1 MNDKTSLQAIGYD
14 AFYATFNTPL
24 AQQIRREV
32 YGKDIGQHS
41 WVDAQDLE
49 RDTGRLQLSSASRLL
64 DLGCGPGGL
73 LSFVVGLTGCRG
85 TGLDLSA
92 AAIDCAATRMASLG
106 LTDCATLQVADLDE
120 PLPLDRHSFE
130 AVMSLDVILHLR
142 NRSQAFAEVARV
154 LVPGGRFLFT
164 DAAIVTGPVS
174 DDEIRLR
181 SVHGR
186 TNFVPPGFNERTL
199 EQAGLRV
206 LATIDRTASLQAIAA
221 RRQAARLAHRTE
233 LERVE
238 GPEAFDRHQRYLD
251 CVCALARRGAMARMM
266 YVAESLGMP
275 Q

>member
-1 MNDKTSLQAIGYD
+1 MNDTTSLQAIGYD
-14 AFYATFNTPL
+14 AFYAMFDTPL
-24 AQQIRREV
+24 AQRMRREI
-32 YGKDIGQHS
+32 YGKDLGQHS
-41 WVDAQDLE
+41 WVDSQDLE
-49 RDTGRLQLSSASRLL
+49 HDMGRLQLSSASRLL

-92 AAIDCAATRMASLG
+92 AAINCAVTRNTSLG
-106 LTDCATLQVADLDE
+106 LTDCVTLQVADLDE
-120 PLPLDRHSFE
+120 PLPLGRHSFE

-164 DAAIVTGPVS
+164 DAAVITGPVS

-181 SVHGR
+181 SVHGY
-186 TNFVPPGFNERTL
+186 TQFVPPMFNEQTL

-206 LATIDRTASLQAIAA
+206 LATIDRTASLRAIAA
-221 RRQAARLAHRTE
+221 RRQATRLAHRIE
-233 LERVE
+233 LERIE

-251 CVCALARRGAMARMM
+251 CVYALARRGAMARMM
-266 YVAESLGMP
+266 YVAESLGTP

>member
-1 MNDKTSLQAIGYD
+1 MNDTTSLQAIGYD
-14 AFYATFNTPL
+14 AFYAMFDTPL
-24 AQQIRREV
+24 GQRMRREI

-41 WVDAQDLE
+41 WVDSQELE
-49 RDTGRLQLSSASRLL
+49 HDMGRLQLSSASRLL

-92 AAIDCAATRMASLG
+92 AAINCAVTRNASLG
-106 LTDCATLQVADLDE
+106 LTDCVTLQVADLDE
-120 PLPLDRHSFE
+120 PLPLGRHSFE

-164 DAAIVTGPVS
+164 DAAVITGPVS

-181 SVHGR
+181 SVHGY
-186 TNFVPPGFNERTL
+186 TQFVPPMFNEQTL

-206 LATIDRTASLQAIAA
+206 LATIDRTASLRAIAA
-221 RRQAARLAHRTE
+221 RRQATRLAHRTE
-233 LERVE
+233 LERIE

-251 CVCALARRGAMARMM
+251 CVRALARRGAIARMM
-266 YVAESLGMP
+266 YVAESLGTP

>member
-1 MNDKTSLQAIGYD
+1 MNDTTSLQAIGYD
-14 AFYATFNTPL
+14 AFYAMFDTPL
-24 AQQIRREV
+24 GQRMRREI
-32 YGKDIGQHS
+32 YGKDISQHS
-41 WVDAQDLE
+41 WVDSQDLE
-49 RDTGRLQLSSASRLL
+49 HDMGRLQLSSASRLL

-92 AAIDCAATRMASLG
+92 AAINCAVTRNASLG
-106 LTDCATLQVADLDE
+106 LTDCVTLQVADLDE
-120 PLPLDRHSFE
+120 PLPLGRHSFE

-164 DAAIVTGPVS
+164 DAAVITGPVS

-181 SVHGR
+181 SVHGY
-186 TNFVPPGFNERTL
+186 TQFVPPMFNEQTL

-206 LATIDRTASLQAIAA
+206 LATIDRTASLRAIAA
-221 RRQAARLAHRTE
+221 RRQATRLAHRTE
-233 LERVE
+233 LERIE

-266 YVAESLGMP
+266 YVAESLGTP

>member
-1 MNDKTSLQAIGYD
+1 VNDATGLQAIGYD
-14 AFYATFNTPL
+14 AFYAMFDTPV
-24 AQQIRREV
+24 AQQVRREV

-41 WVDAQDLE
+41 WVDPQDLE
-49 RDTGRLQLSSASRLL
+49 HDAGRLRLSSASRLL

-92 AAIDCAATRMASLG
+92 AAIGCAAMRLASLG
-106 LTDCATLQVADLDE
+106 LTGGVTLQVADLDE
-120 PLPLDRHSFE
+120 PLPLSRHSFE
-130 AVMSLDVILHLR
+130 AVMSLDVVVHLR
-142 NRSQAFAEVARV
+142 DRSKVFAEVARV

-164 DAAIVTGPVS
+164 DAAVVTGPVS

-181 SVHGR
+181 SVHGH
-186 TNFVPPGFNERTL
+186 TQFVPPGFNERAL

-206 LATIDRTASLQAIAA
+206 LAAIDRTASLQSIAA
-221 RRQAARLAHRTE
+221 RRQAARRAHQIE

-238 GPEAFDRHQRYLD
+238 GPEAFERHERYLD

-266 YVAESLGMP
+266 YVAESLGLP
-275 Q
+275 P